1 MANVANLSTTPKNI
15 DTQRILE
22 IRILN
27 AIRNIGTGGA
37 SLTGLTQGAG
47 APVAAPVTPASS
59 ALYVDTNT
67 GVLYYW
73 NVATQ
78 AWN

>member
-27 AIRNIGTGGA
+27 ALRNGGGGA
-37 SLTGLTQGAG
+37 GGGQATQGAG
-47 APVAAPVTPASS
+47 APVAAPTNAGST
-59 ALYVDTNT
+59 AFYVDTNT

-73 NVATQ
+73 NVANQT
-78 AWN
+78 WN